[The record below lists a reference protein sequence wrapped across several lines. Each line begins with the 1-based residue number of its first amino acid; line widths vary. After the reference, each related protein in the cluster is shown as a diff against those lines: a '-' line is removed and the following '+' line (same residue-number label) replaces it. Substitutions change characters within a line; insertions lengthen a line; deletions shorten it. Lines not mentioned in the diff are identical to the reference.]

1 MACWKCGG
9 SEHEGECSPENFL
22 YYRCKKCKG
31 VFDLPWDAV
40 AFCGLAGIGCCA
52 TKEDP
57 RFADELWESITY
69 EEFLTEQNQKVKN
82 GKSTQE
88 NQRL

>member
-9 SEHEGECSPENFL
+9 SEHEGKCSPDNFL

-40 AFCGLAGIGCCA
+40 AFCGLVGIGCCA

-69 EEFLTEQNQKVKN
+69 EEFLTEQKQKVKN